1 MEPRQEV
8 LPHMVTRQ
16 RALIVFM
23 NEDDQR
29 ASPGGPTA
37 ATMYEVDL
45 EADEAGVVCRLLRNQ
60 GKGQPHEADDA
71 TIRAWALRR
80 KLPVSARGRVP
91 AQIRR
96 QYDQE
101 HSDPS
106 RPDTVADASSD
117 QGDQEN
123 VVQLKRRQD
132 GADT

>member
-1 MEPRQEV
+1 
-8 LPHMVTRQ
+8 MVTRQ
-16 RALIVFM
+16 RTLIVFM
-23 NEDDQR
+23 NEDDDQR
-29 ASPGGPTA
+29 SSPGGPTA

-45 EADEAGVVCRLLRNQ
+45 DADEAGVVCRLLRDR
-60 GKGQPHEADDA
+60 GKGEPHEADDA

-101 HSDPS
+101 HSDPPG
-106 RPDTVADASSD
+106 PDTVADVATD
-117 QGDQEN
+117 QGDPEN

-132 GADT
+132 GAET